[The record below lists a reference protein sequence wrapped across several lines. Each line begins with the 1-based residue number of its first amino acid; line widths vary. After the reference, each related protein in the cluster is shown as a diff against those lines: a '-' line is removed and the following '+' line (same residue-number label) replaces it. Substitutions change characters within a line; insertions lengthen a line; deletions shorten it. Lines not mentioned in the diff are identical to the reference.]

1 MASKLPWDD
10 LTPPIYLAVNT
21 KKRKPYIIV
30 YAWFCVAVLIAGAIF
45 SRFHIVC
52 ALLAV
57 LLVLAILL
65 KKYDAVLYKRD
76 DTYVMH
82 RILKVRDRDYW
93 IVGDHCRVGEFVKD
107 EQILGVLKQVVRDGR
122 TIRTTDPC
130 YQVYVHLWCDFF
142 PVRSTLL
149 FLKAAALKAGR
160 QVKRLGK
167 R

>member
-1 MASKLPWDD
+1 MISFEEELEQNGTLVFPNKGTSMMPLLRENRD
-10 LTPPIYLAVNT
+10 LMVIE
-21 KKRKPYIIV
+21 KKGPGR
-30 YAWFCVAVLIAGAIF
+30 
-45 SRFHIVC
+45 
-52 ALLAV
+52 
-57 LLVLAILL
+57 L

-107 EQILGVLKQVVRDGR
+107 EQILGVLKQVVRDGK
-122 TIRTTDPC
+122 TIHTTDPG
-130 YQVYVHLWCDFF
+130 YRMYVHLWCDFF

-149 FLKAAALKAGR
+149 LLKAAALKAGR